1 MSRLTI
7 TLTAAAASAL
17 VAAATVALPALG
29 DDPPNAP
36 TNAAALAACLRSHG
50 LAGAPDDALALKP
63 WIAQRQA
70 QDPDGVKRAMMA
82 CEQFLTPAPDGPKS
96 KRDKPRELSGPDVQE
111 LLACMRA
118 NGLDPPRD
126 PAALKRWLQQKEAS
140 DPDAIKRVIP
150 TCKMQLDP
158 GAAKAAKPGV
168 CGDDAPKSGGEP
180 AKPEETQPAEP
191 STSSSTHST

>member
-50 LAGAPDDALALKP
+50 LEGAPDDPLALKP

-82 CEQFLTPAPDGPKS
+82 CEQFLTPAPDGPRS

-118 NGLDPPRD
+118 NGLNPPRD
-126 PAALKRWLQQKEAS
+126 PAALKRLA
-140 DPDAIKRVIP
+140 DALRDRARVVLTDGAGTAATGGFIGSVFMIAMRYGVP
-150 TCKMQLDP
+150 P
-158 GAAKAAKPGV
+158 GAALDAA
-168 CGDDAPKSGGEP
+168 CGPEARAISHTATRMAPN
-180 AKPEETQPAEP
+180 
-191 STSSSTHST
+191 